1 MGRNEREQGFLG
13 SQRERELRRRVNQC
27 QISQV
32 RSERLSL
39 ASESARPPAAFAGA
53 ARVTAGRGS
62 SCQGR
67 RANGEAVSSGHAT
80 LCEAGRGGADG
91 LGRARGKRGSALSA
105 GKPRAQAQGAEPAS
119 ATSIGCHLTLDISRP
134 ETRPRPREAQV
145 SRPKAFAFFMF
156 HPESTVS
163 FSYEKAGNGKFP
175 GAAQGWAQRRSRS
188 VTSRSVTSRSV
199 TSRSVTS
206 RSVTS

>member
-1 MGRNEREQGFLG
+1 M
-13 SQRERELRRRVNQC
+13 
-27 QISQV
+27 
-32 RSERLSL
+32 
-39 ASESARPPAAFAGA
+39 
-53 ARVTAGRGS
+53 TAGRGS

-105 GKPRAQAQGAEPAS
+105 GKPRAQARGAEPAS

-206 RSVTS
+206 